1 MLYEIDNLALQVML
15 PAIGRAE
22 DQLARLDEIV
32 RRSGEGA
39 GFSERAHFFDAA
51 ATMWVGGELVH
62 MEDLVLHDA
71 RMDIRA
77 PTHELMIA
85 HGVMRARRRIA
96 GAEPDWAIS
105 DSGWERWDRP
115 TRQRLSTGM
124 RKGEFAPVQFQCRTE
139 VGSQGTAAGARPNGA
154 PHRVLRC
161 DVGLG

>member
-85 HGVMRARRRIA
+85 HGGRRQPGVESRAPSRTGPSAIRA
-96 GAEPDWAIS
+96 GEALT
-105 DSGWERWDRP
+105 GP

-139 VGSQGTAAGARPNGA
+139 VGSQGNGGGRETERRA
-154 PHRVLRC
+154 SSRS
-161 DVGLG
+161 